1 MSGESGPVS
10 GLSRPAALSKNSDRR
25 GPDPR
30 DAFRAPLPHQP
41 QLLPM
46 RSERGRRPT
55 FAARPSC
62 SPGGSGGLVGFPVQ
76 TIAVVLLL
84 GLWTVGLSGALH
96 AQETDSL
103 ASGPPAQMYRVE
115 TTGGEVL
122 IGTTVSETEAE
133 VVLDTRRVGTVT
145 LERTEIERIDALDPT
160 RFRDG
165 EYWFRNPQSTRY
177 LFAPN
182 ALGIPKGE
190 GYYQNTWILLNN
202 VNYGVSDHFSIGGGT
217 VPIFLFGAD
226 AIPVWVLPKV
236 SVSAP
241 RNNLHLAG
249 GAVLGG
255 VVGETSEGVGLL
267 YGAATIGDRDH
278 NATLG
283 LGYGY
288 TNGEVA
294 STPAINLSGMLR
306 VSPTVYLLTENYIV
320 PAEETG
326 TIASVGVRWAPRDFA
341 VDFALARPLG
351 EDTGGLIGIPWLGVT
366 IPFGR

>member
-1 MSGESGPVS
+1 MRGWGLS
-10 GLSRPAALSKNSDRR
+10 GLL
-25 GPDPR
+25 
-30 DAFRAPLPHQP
+30 
-41 QLLPM
+41 
-46 RSERGRRPT
+46 
-55 FAARPSC
+55 AR
-62 SPGGSGGLVGFPVQ
+62 VG
-76 TIAVVLLL
+76 IALLL
-84 GLWTVGLSGALH
+84 CVGALGLPGALH
-96 AQETDSL
+96 AQDADSS
-103 ASGPPAQMYRVE
+103 AHEAREQMYRVE
-115 TTGGEVL
+115 TTEGEVL
-122 IGTTVSETEAE
+122 IGTLVSDTDEE
-133 VVLDTRRVGTVT
+133 VVLDTRRVGDVT
-145 LERTEIERIDALDPT
+145 LQRTEIERMEPLDPA

-177 LFAPN
+177 FFAPN
-182 ALGIPKGE
+182 ALGIPEGE

-217 VPIFLFGAD
+217 IPVFLFGAD

-241 RNNLHLAG
+241 QNNLHLAG

-255 VVGETSEGVGLL
+255 VVGEASEGVGLL
-267 YGAATIGDRDH
+267 YGSATVGDRDH
-278 NATLG
+278 NATIG

-306 VSPTVYLLTENYIV
+306 VSPTVYLITENYVV
-320 PAEETG
+320 PAEETE
-326 TIASVGVRWAPRDFA
+326 TVASVGVRWAPRTFA

-351 EDTGGLIGIPWLGVT
+351 EDAGDLIGIPWLGVT